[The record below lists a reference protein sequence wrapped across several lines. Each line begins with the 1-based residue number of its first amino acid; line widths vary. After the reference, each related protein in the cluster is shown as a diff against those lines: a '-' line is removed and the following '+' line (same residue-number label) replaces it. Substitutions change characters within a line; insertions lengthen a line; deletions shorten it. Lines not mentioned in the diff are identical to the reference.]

1 MGNQL
6 FKFANGLRVAEQFEN
21 KLVLDISWY
30 KHNYMKSNRVSSRE
44 FELDYFP
51 EIKKIDKYVSSFPR
65 IDKFRGKFERRL
77 RPDIQRSIGLMTE
90 FNQEKFERSPICID
104 GSFERTIF
112 LPNSDVLRWFLKF
125 PSESSEWYEENLK
138 YNFNRYVVAVHV
150 RRTDYLNLAHIYDV
164 VDKAYYLKA
173 INEIYASNKEV
184 ALHLFSD
191 DPDGAIRWLGDS
203 IKFDKII
210 SQPINIPSGEVL
222 RLMSTYDSIIA
233 ANSTFSWWAAYI
245 GKLNKNVK
253 KIFLP
258 KKFSN
263 LNNDNPENF
272 LWIQD
277 CQFI

>member
-1 MGNQL
+1 
-6 FKFANGLRVAEQFEN
+6 
-21 KLVLDISWY
+21 
-30 KHNYMKSNRVSSRE
+30 MKSNRVSSRE

-51 EIKKIDKYVSSFPR
+51 EIKKIDKYVTSFPG
-65 IDKFRGKFERRL
+65 IDKFRGKLERRL
-77 RPDIQRSIGLMTE
+77 KPDIQRIVGLMTE
-90 FNQEKFERSPICID
+90 CNEEKFKGSPKFID

-112 LPNSDVLRWFLKF
+112 LPNSEVLRRFLKF
-125 PSESSEWYEENLK
+125 PNESSKWFEENLK
-138 YNFNRYVVAVHV
+138 YNLNQYVVAVHV

-164 VDKAYYLKA
+164 VDKGYYLKA
-173 INEIYASNKEV
+173 INAILESNQGV
-184 ALHLFSD
+184 SLHLFSD
-191 DPDGAIRWLGDS
+191 DPNGAISWLGES

-210 SQPINIPSGEVL
+210 SQPNKIPSGEVL

>member
-1 MGNQL
+1 
-6 FKFANGLRVAEQFEN
+6 
-21 KLVLDISWY
+21 
-30 KHNYMKSNRVSSRE
+30 MKSNRVSSRE

-51 EIKKIDKYVSSFPR
+51 EIKKIDKYVNSFPR

-77 RPDIQRSIGLMTE
+77 NPDIQRFIGLMTE
-90 FNQEKFERSPICID
+90 FNEEKFERSPKFID

-112 LPNSDVLRWFLKF
+112 LPNSEVLRRFLRF
-125 PSESSEWYEENLK
+125 PSESSKWFEEILK
-138 YNFNRYVVAVHV
+138 YNLNRYVVAVHV
-150 RRTDYLNLAHIYDV
+150 RRTDYLNLSHIYDV
-164 VDKAYYLKA
+164 VDKTYYLKA
-173 INEIYASNKEV
+173 INTIRESNQEV

-191 DPDGAIRWLGDS
+191 DPDGAIRWLGES

-210 SQPINIPSGEVL
+210 SQPTKVPIGEVF
-222 RLMSTYDSIIA
+222 RLMSTCDSIIA

-245 GKLNKNVK
+245 GKLNKNVEN
-253 KIFLP
+253 IFLP